1 MVASTEQA
9 TVVFSE
15 FFSETEP
22 ILRHALIASC
32 GPEVGREAAA
42 DAFEY
47 AWRHWDR
54 VGSME
59 HPVGYLF
66 RVGRSAAKKYRR
78 TPVVADPPGDASLP
92 WVEPELEPELRRL
105 SERQRT
111 AVVLRH
117 SFGYSYAE
125 MSQVMGVSIP
135 TVQKHVD
142 RAMGKLRRRLEVPQ

>member
-1 MVASTEQA
+1 LVASTEQA